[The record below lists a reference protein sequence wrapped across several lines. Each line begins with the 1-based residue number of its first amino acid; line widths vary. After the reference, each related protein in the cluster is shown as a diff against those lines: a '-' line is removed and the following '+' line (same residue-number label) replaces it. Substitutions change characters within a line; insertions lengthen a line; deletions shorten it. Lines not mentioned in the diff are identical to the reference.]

1 MNNICQKLIAG
12 ITVLSL
18 MYINS
23 ITVFASENA
32 GETQYVENHV
42 DINLTNI
49 NLAVS
54 NGEDLIMSVDKS
66 KNYFQQINGENN
78 IEKIE
83 EIIEDYPEF
92 EQDLIDSVESY
103 NDVAAIGCTE
113 APLEMVN
120 GQLERI
126 EEEQSNVFNINANA
140 TERKHSDNGNSY
152 YINLSTW
159 VNRFEY
165 NKKTKKYHYMCE
177 SKAYWQKNSMLGGK
191 KYPASGDDYLLQSV
205 PNNFA
210 IDYDLCTTLYNN
222 GKTDP
227 TGSYRR
233 VKGSSKY
240 VQYAITDDP
249 IGPSQLKEASVITSS
264 YAKLDKG
271 TKRVNSYYIHT
282 WKSLSVKVSVS
293 ASRSSREGSQ
303 VKLQI
308 VPSIKNKSWQIYNY
322 VSFNF

>member
-92 EQDLIDSVESY
+92 EQDLINSVESY
-103 NDVAAIGCTE
+103 SDVVAIGCTE
-113 APLEMVN
+113 APLEMIN

-140 TERKHSDNGNSY
+140 ATKKHSDDDY
-152 YINLSTW
+152 YYLTLSTW

-165 NKKTKKYHYMCE
+165 SKKTKKYHYMCE
-177 SKAYWQKNSMLGGK
+177 TNAYWNKNSILSGK
-191 KYPASGDDYLLQSV
+191 KYPG
-205 PNNFA
+205 FWRR
-210 IDYDLCTTLYNN
+210 LY
-222 GKTDP
+222 
-227 TGSYRR
+227 
-233 VKGSSKY
+233 
-240 VQYAITDDP
+240 ITNC
-249 IGPSQLKEASVITSS
+249 
-264 YAKLDKG
+264 AK
-271 TKRVNSYYIHT
+271 R
-282 WKSLSVKVSVS
+282 
-293 ASRSSREGSQ
+293 
-303 VKLQI
+303 
-308 VPSIKNKSWQIYNY
+308 
-322 VSFNF
+322 F

>member
-120 GQLERI
+120 GQLEKI

-165 NKKTKKYHYMCE
+165 NKKTKNIIIC
-177 SKAYWQKNSMLGGK
+177 ANQKLIGK
-191 KYPASGDDYLLQSV
+191 KFY
-205 PNNFA
+205 
-210 IDYDLCTTLYNN
+210 
-222 GKTDP
+222 
-227 TGSYRR
+227 
-233 VKGSSKY
+233 
-240 VQYAITDDP
+240 
-249 IGPSQLKEASVITSS
+249 IG
-264 YAKLDKG
+264 
-271 TKRVNSYYIHT
+271 
-282 WKSLSVKVSVS
+282 
-293 ASRSSREGSQ
+293 
-303 VKLQI
+303 
-308 VPSIKNKSWQIYNY
+308 
-322 VSFNF
+322 